1 MLSFYLSVVLQKSTS
16 PTFILV
22 TLLHI
27 VQQSRS
33 NISLHSFSLSII
45 IALLLMGNNSVRLL
59 CWAVGKGKPK
69 WTWQR
74 VNQKLELKEDEMLC
88 RAEGTLKSLGDH
100 PLWVSHYKPP
110 LLQST

>member
-33 NISLHSFSLSII
+33 KISLHSFSLSII
-45 IALLLMGNNSVRLL
+45 IAPLLMGDNSVRLL
-59 CWAVGKGKPK
+59 SSAGQLVRG
-69 WTWQR
+69 
-74 VNQKLELKEDEMLC
+74 NQNG
-88 RAEGTLKSLGDH
+88 RGS
-100 PLWVSHYKPP
+100 V
-110 LLQST
+110 